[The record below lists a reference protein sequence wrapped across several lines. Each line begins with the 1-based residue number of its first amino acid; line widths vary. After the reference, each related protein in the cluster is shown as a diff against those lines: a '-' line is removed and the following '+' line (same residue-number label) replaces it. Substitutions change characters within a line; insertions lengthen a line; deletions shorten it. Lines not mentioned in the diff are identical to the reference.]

1 MCVHLSAHVC
11 VWSIKKLSYQ
21 PLCCRNYLYILDMGL
36 FSYIYVTSIFSQST
50 ACFITLLTVS
60 FDEQKFFTNEVQCIN
75 LFFFMASA
83 FWVTYLRNLYPK
95 VMQI

>member
-1 MCVHLSAHVC
+1 VCVHLSAHVC

-60 FDEQKFFTNEVQCIN
+60 FDEQKFFTLMKSNVLIY
-75 LFFFMASA
+75 FF
-83 FWVTYLRNLYPK
+83 YG
-95 VMQI
+95 

>member
-60 FDEQKFFTNEVQCIN
+60 FDEQKFFTLMKSNVLIY
-75 LFFFMASA
+75 FF
-83 FWVTYLRNLYPK
+83 YG
-95 VMQI
+95 